1 MQRGDGRWQVHIRH
15 TDEDG
20 RSRRY
25 TVYGS
30 TPKEARA
37 KASAVRERLR
47 ANLPARDR
55 KVTLGAFAAEWIDS
69 TLAASD
75 RKASTKAMY
84 ATMARQHIIGSKIG
98 AQPLDKLR
106 PSHIEAWKVEL
117 EHRGLS
123 ESTIRSAYTI
133 LRAVLDTAVRGLQGQ
148 GRQSPRR
155 QQVLPI
161 ALAGEHTRDGLL
173 VAYPLRHRDSLDGPE
188 SEQRRSPLVV
198 RRSQEERRRLDR
210 SLLRPP
216 SAIGRGEQLARDRTR
231 ERLLP
236 DVPLLHPHRAAVGRH
251 VVTARYRADLTTLI
265 GDAPM
270 KASRAATSWELHIS

>member
-1 MQRGDGRWQVHIRH
+1 MQRADGRWQVHIRH
-15 TDEDG
+15 TDADG

-98 AQPLDKLR
+98 AQQLDKLR

-117 EHRGLS
+117 EHHGLS

-133 LRAVLDTAVRGLQGQ
+133 LRAVLDTAVRD
-148 GRQSPRR
+148 R
-155 QQVLPI
+155 
-161 ALAGEHTRDGLL
+161 ALAGNPAL
-173 VAYPLRHRDSLDGPE
+173 
-188 SEQRRSPLVV
+188 
-198 RRSQEERRRLDR
+198 
-210 SLLRPP
+210 
-216 SAIGRGEQLARDRTR
+216 
-231 ERLLP
+231 RLLAGF
-236 DVPLLHPHRAAVGRH
+236 VPFMLLTFVVG
-251 VVTARYRADLTTLI
+251 
-265 GDAPM
+265 
-270 KASRAATSWELHIS
+270 

>member
-84 ATMARQHIIGSKIG
+84 ATMTRQHIIGSRIG
-98 AQPLDKLR
+98 GRPLDKLR

-117 EHRGLS
+117 EQRRLS
-123 ESTIRSAYTI
+123 ESTIRSAYTV
-133 LRAVLDTAVRGLQGQ
+133 LRAVLDTAVRD
-148 GRQSPRR
+148 R
-155 QQVLPI
+155 
-161 ALAGEHTRDGLL
+161 ALAQNPAHAVRRPKVPVTEAAYLTPDQVRLLLLAAKSSRYAPLFELL
-173 VAYPLRHRDSLDGPE
+173 VNTGLRRGEALALHWSDIDLDAK
-188 SEQRRSPLVV
+188 
-198 RRSQEERRRLDR
+198 
-210 SLLRPP
+210 LLRV
-216 SAIGRGEQLARDRTR
+216 RGTLARVAGKLIVTETKTPKSRRVVPLSPTA
-231 ERLLP
+231 ERLLRE
-236 DVPLLHPHRAAVGRH
+236 VRANQRVER
-251 VVTARYRADLTTLI
+251 
-265 GDAPM
+265 M
-270 KASRAATSWELHIS
+270 AATRCPYCRGTRSTL

>member
-1 MQRGDGRWQVHIRH
+1 VQRTDGRWQVHIRH
-15 TDEDG
+15 TDEEG
-20 RSRRY
+20 RSRRC

-69 TLAASD
+69 TLAALD

-84 ATMARQHIIGSKIG
+84 ATMARQHISGSKIG

-117 EHRGLS
+117 EQRGLS

-133 LRAVLDTAVRGLQGQ
+133 LRAVLDTAVRD
-148 GRQSPRR
+148 R
-155 QQVLPI
+155 
-161 ALAGEHTRDGLL
+161 ALAQNPVHAVSRPKVTAREA
-173 VAYPLRHRDSLDGPE
+173 AYLAPA
-188 SEQRRSPLVV
+188 QV
-198 RRSQEERRRLDR
+198 R
-210 SLLRPP
+210 SLLLEAKSSRY
-216 SAIGRGEQLARDRTR
+216 A
-231 ERLLP
+231 
-236 DVPLLHPHRAAVGRH
+236 PLLSCWSTPDYAAAKRSPCIGP
-251 VVTARYRADLTTLI
+251 TLI
-265 GDAPM
+265 LTRSCCGYAALSLGSP
-270 KASRAATSWELHIS
+270 ASSL

>member
-1 MQRGDGRWQVHIRH
+1 VSTTRRRGNSEGSNPVQRGDGRWQVHIRH

-55 KVTLGAFAAEWIDS
+55 KVTLGAFAAAWIDS

-84 ATMARQHIIGSKIG
+84 ATMARQHISGSKIG

-133 LRAVLDTAVRGLQGQ
+133 LGAVLDTAVRDG
-148 GRQSPRR
+148 
-155 QQVLPI
+155 
-161 ALAGEHTRDGLL
+161 ALAQNPAHAVRRPRVRFSWSRTRSCPRPGPAELASEDVP
-173 VAYPLRHRDSLDGPE
+173 VAELDHLGSLFCRPRNPDGP
-188 SEQRRSPLVV
+188 
-198 RRSQEERRRLDR
+198 
-210 SLLRPP
+210 
-216 SAIGRGEQLARDRTR
+216 G
-231 ERLLP
+231 
-236 DVPLLHPHRAAVGRH
+236 
-251 VVTARYRADLTTLI
+251 
-265 GDAPM
+265 
-270 KASRAATSWELHIS
+270 